1 MISLLCHQSD
11 KNFPLICNNESENY
25 ITILPNQLVGQI
37 DTDITKDEFKGIA
50 QFNESDPSMND
61 KTYRENMLMLT
72 ELCETHHIS
81 SNQPKKL
88 SSKPKQITE
97 MDLLSP
103 SSYKD
108 LKGTSGFE
116 ENEIEV
122 QRILAKQ
129 KHLNPFE
136 REELLKQYRE
146 KGYIPD
152 TVSNYTKSL
161 PQTIE
166 HKLDTK
172 KPLTNQEMIDQIE
185 LDHLSNDVAVKV
197 R

>member
-1 MISLLCHQSD
+1 
-11 KNFPLICNNESENY
+11 
-25 ITILPNQLVGQI
+25 
-37 DTDITKDEFKGIA
+37 
-50 QFNESDPSMND
+50 
-61 KTYRENMLMLT
+61 
-72 ELCETHHIS
+72 
-81 SNQPKKL
+81 
-88 SSKPKQITE
+88 
-97 MDLLSP
+97 MDLSSP

-116 ENEIEV
+116 EKEIEG

-129 KHLNPFE
+129 KHLNPFK

-166 HKLDTK
+166 YKLDTK

>member
-1 MISLLCHQSD
+1 
-11 KNFPLICNNESENY
+11 
-25 ITILPNQLVGQI
+25 
-37 DTDITKDEFKGIA
+37 
-50 QFNESDPSMND
+50 
-61 KTYRENMLMLT
+61 MLT

-88 SSKPKQITE
+88 NSKPKRITE

-152 TVSNYTKSL
+152 TVSNYTKTL

-166 HKLDTK
+166 YKLDTK
-172 KPLTNQEMIDQIE
+172 KPLTNQKMIDQIE